1 MNDGAG
7 RGGLG
12 FGSERDSGC
21 RVGCFRNRDFF
32 LIGTTLETVALELRF
47 SGDNSERKS
56 TPLRAQHAT
65 AGVVGKLFRS
75 VRC

>member
-1 MNDGAG
+1 M
-7 RGGLG
+7 GLG
-12 FGSERDSGC
+12 GEGWGSDQSETQDAGSAVSGI
-21 RVGCFRNRDFF
+21 GIF